1 MDAATAKKFVE
12 ENIRYDQVKALLV
25 KLLRFPS
32 PQTELL
38 EAEPQVRALIRE
50 VIRFELEEAGVIMTS
65 SLSQKSTTRP
75 KSSPSWH
82 CTGDGLGNDLITP
95 PRAATE
101 ADRWSG
107 NPAAPRSHP
116 ARWLL
121 TGRMTTTKIYYL
133 QSKMR
138 DY

>member
-12 ENIRYDQVKALLV
+12 ENIRYDQLKALLV

-50 VIRFELEEAGVIMTS
+50 VIRLELEEAGVIMTS

-82 CTGDGLGNDLITP
+82 CTDDGLGDDLITP
-95 PRAATE
+95 PALPRRQTVGAAI
-101 ADRWSG
+101 
-107 NPAAPRSHP
+107 PP
-116 ARWLL
+116 LL
-121 TGRMTTTKIYYL
+121 DHTLPGGY
-133 QSKMR
+133 
-138 DY
+138 